1 MQLPDRDQLFEEYFA
16 PWYSSLDRARRG
28 HGGVRE
34 DIEKLDAGA
43 PPPGPLTEKQRADAA
58 QRISLMADAA
68 GQDWKK
74 LLRISGEPSMA
85 WLVSFDAYFGSKEI
99 LDVVMN
105 SSTEAFNNDYLV
117 LCCELGSVI
126 GTVMQALEPRLIWL
140 YDSPYWESALYDAQ
154 TGSRLNVYFW
164 AVKRMSAHGP
174 DDSVA
179 DKVRR
184 TCDLL
189 QKR

>member
-16 PWYSSLDRARRG
+16 PWYSSLDRARRM
-28 HGGVRE
+28 HGAVRE
-34 DIEKLDAGA
+34 DVESLGVGA
-43 PPPGPLTEKQRADAA
+43 PPESALTEKMRADAA
-58 QRISLMADAA
+58 QRISLMVDAA

-74 LLRISGEPSMA
+74 LLKISGEPSMA
-85 WLVSFDAYFGSKEI
+85 WLTSFDAYFGSKEI

-126 GTVMQALEPRLIWL
+126 GTVMQGLEPRLTWI

-154 TGSRLNVYFW
+154 TGLRLNVFFW
-164 AVKRMSAHGP
+164 AIKRMSAHGP
-174 DDSVA
+174 DDGVA

-184 TCDLL
+184 HCESI